1 MQQIA
6 DWLEKL
12 GLSEYTVRF
21 AENGIDISVL
31 RYLTDQDLKDIGVLL
46 GHRRKMLAAISEL
59 TGASPVTSEAAA
71 VEAQPKTQDSAERR
85 QVTVMFSDL
94 VGSTALSARMDPEDL
109 RELISAYQKCAAEA
123 VRRFGGFV
131 ARYMGDGVL
140 VSFGYPEAH
149 EHDAERAVRAGL
161 ELIAAVI
168 ALKTPTSLQTRVGI
182 ATGLVV
188 VGDLIGSGEA
198 QERGIVGETP
208 NLAARLQGIAEPN
221 TVVIAEATRRLLGNL
236 FELRDLGARDLKGI
250 AEPVR
255 AWVALRASTVE
266 SRFEALHPS
275 GLTALVGREEETELL
290 LRRWSRAKSGEGQV
304 VLISGE
310 AGIGKSRLTADLL
323 ESLAPEP
330 HTRLR
335 YFCSPQHTDS
345 AFYPII
351 GQMERAAGLLHDDTS
366 RQKLDKLDAL
376 LAQTSTS
383 IQDAA
388 LIAEMLSLPND
399 GRYPALELTPQQRR
413 QKTLEALTAQMETLS
428 RESPVLMVLE
438 DVHWADPTSLEVFG
452 RAVDRIR
459 TLRVLLL
466 TTFRPEFDAPW
477 VGRPYVA
484 ALIINRLAEHEV
496 GAMIDRIVGN
506 RLPSA
511 SIRQDIIERTDGIPL
526 FVEEMTKAVVEAG
539 SETAAVRAVAAIPS
553 PALGVPPSLHAS
565 LMARLDRLG
574 PGKELVQIGAAI
586 GREFSHPLL
595 AAVVRKPEAELQTA
609 LDRLIWAGLLL
620 RRGDAPYATY
630 FFKHALVRDVAY
642 STLLRE
648 PRRALHARIAETLES
663 QLAEISENQPELLA
677 RHCTEAGLI
686 EKAAGLWG
694 KAGQRSARRSALVE
708 AAQQFRHALDLIA
721 TLPATPALRREEIK
735 LQVALISPLLP
746 VKGYAAPETKAAVE
760 RARLLIEQAEALG
773 EPPEDPLLL
782 FSVLYGF
789 WVANY
794 VAFKGDVM
802 RELAA
807 QFLTLAGKQSA
818 SAPLMI
824 GHRIMGLSLLVTGDL
839 ADSRTQLD
847 QAIAL
852 YDPTEHRPL
861 ATRFGQDVGVAI
873 LSLRSWALCVLGFRH
888 AALADAEHA
897 LEAAREIGQAASLMY
912 ALLVASITHVICG
925 NYAAANALVDELIAL
940 TDQTA
945 SLFWGAWAV
954 MQRGCIWALTG
965 KASDAVQTITSGVTA
980 WRSTGSTAM
989 MPSYLSYLA
998 RAHAELGQFDDAM
1011 RCIGEAITTVET
1023 TKERWFE
1030 AEANRIAGKIALLLP
1045 EPMWRKLKRVS
1056 SVRLRFLVN
1065 SRQSPG
1071 NCARR

>member
-1 MQQIA
+1 
-6 DWLEKL
+6 
-12 GLSEYTVRF
+12 
-21 AENGIDISVL
+21 
-31 RYLTDQDLKDIGVLL
+31 
-46 GHRRKMLAAISEL
+46 
-59 TGASPVTSEAAA
+59 
-71 VEAQPKTQDSAERR
+71 
-85 QVTVMFSDL
+85 
-94 VGSTALSARMDPEDL
+94 
-109 RELISAYQKCAAEA
+109 
-123 VRRFGGFV
+123 
-131 ARYMGDGVL
+131 
-140 VSFGYPEAH
+140 
-149 EHDAERAVRAGL
+149 
-161 ELIAAVI
+161 
-168 ALKTPTSLQTRVGI
+168 
-182 ATGLVV
+182 
-188 VGDLIGSGEA
+188 
-198 QERGIVGETP
+198 
-208 NLAARLQGIAEPN
+208 
-221 TVVIAEATRRLLGNL
+221 
-236 FELRDLGARDLKGI
+236 
-250 AEPVR
+250 
-255 AWVALRASTVE
+255 
-266 SRFEALHPS
+266 
-275 GLTALVGREEETELL
+275 
-290 LRRWSRAKSGEGQV
+290 
-304 VLISGE
+304 
-310 AGIGKSRLTADLL
+310 
-323 ESLAPEP
+323 
-330 HTRLR
+330 
-335 YFCSPQHTDS
+335 
-345 AFYPII
+345 
-351 GQMERAAGLLHDDTS
+351 
-366 RQKLDKLDAL
+366 
-376 LAQTSTS
+376 
-383 IQDAA
+383 
-388 LIAEMLSLPND
+388 
-399 GRYPALELTPQQRR
+399 
-413 QKTLEALTAQMETLS
+413 
-428 RESPVLMVLE
+428 
-438 DVHWADPTSLEVFG
+438 
-452 RAVDRIR
+452 
-459 TLRVLLL
+459 
-466 TTFRPEFDAPW
+466 
-477 VGRPYVA
+477 
-484 ALIINRLAEHEV
+484 
-496 GAMIDRIVGN
+496 
-506 RLPSA
+506 
-511 SIRQDIIERTDGIPL
+511 
-526 FVEEMTKAVVEAG
+526 
-539 SETAAVRAVAAIPS
+539 
-553 PALGVPPSLHAS
+553 
-565 LMARLDRLG
+565 MARLDRLG
-574 PGKELVQIGAAI
+574 GPAKELAQIGAAI
-586 GREFSHPLL
+586 GREFTHPLL
-595 AAVVRKPEAELQTA
+595 AAVVCKPEAELQTA
-609 LDRLIWAGLLL
+609 LDRLIGAGLLL
-620 RRGDAPYATY
+620 RQGSASYATY
-630 FFKHALVRDVAY
+630 FFKHALVRDAAY

-677 RHCTEAGLI
+677 RHCTEAGQI

-954 MQRGCIWALTG
+954 MQRGCILALTG

-1030 AEANRIAGKIALLLP
+1030 AEANRIAGEIALLLP
-1045 EPMWRKLKRVS
+1045 EPDVAKAEACFERALAVARKQQAKSWELRAAMSMARIWRDQGRRQQARDLLVPVYSSFTEGFDMLDLKQTKA
-1056 SVRLRFLVN
+1056 LLDELA
-1065 SRQSPG
+1065 Q
-1071 NCARR
+1071 